1 MFALTLSRQQ
11 GHHVCTG
18 PSDLSRHLPPHRFF
32 QVAMTNFPIAH
43 AFGLAAPSHARDL
56 VEKMKI
62 IRAKLVMPEELAREM
77 AAKITAELS

>member
-1 MFALTLSRQQ
+1 
-11 GHHVCTG
+11 
-18 PSDLSRHLPPHRFF
+18 
-32 QVAMTNFPIAH
+32 MTNFPIAH